1 MPSWPLWVSLDRK
14 PEKTEE
20 ARVRRVFL
28 HRQTQGGA
36 KLEQDDIYHGNI
48 SDQLS
53 SSSQTW
59 GWSDERSSFC
69 GCEGAIWWG
78 ATAWLGKQ
86 PRVWPR
92 AAWAPWAAQRVS
104 RAAQGTSW
112 TAQGWSSTPA
122 KLGRRHCG
130 RSGCSR
136 RLDWRWEEAATL
148 GRSKRLGRRN
158 HRGSWEA
165 AEPLSRPRRCVGV
178 AVDQVVQVWVRLRIA
193 GAAGDGRPWQVWVVW
208 VARADVLALLPQPNL
223 PFTWSS
229 LTSCLTG
236 LTSSHKRTHFV
247 NSATQAVDT
256 FDHFCHVFIVFARCV
271 PIVEDAWLE
280 TKLALKG
287 GGGGVLLLDQAG
299 EPLDVPV
306 GLPQAARWL
315 DHLTCH
321 RAAALHHLLWAA
333 PWGGNWSCK
342 ERDYKHTKRVWPNNG
357 IKFAEWLFMVW
368 MKRTNWQFLHGFAS
382 LCNFFRGID
391 FDLDLQYLQNSCRL
405 FYNNRPQIEPII
417 LTNFTDLEY
426 LRLKSEFSLI
436 FVVPF

>member
-20 ARVRRVFL
+20 VSVREGVPKPDIRWCKV
-28 HRQTQGGA
+28 
-36 KLEQDDIYHGNI
+36 DIYHDNI
-48 SDQLS
+48 CDQVTFWCLWW
-53 SSSQTW
+53 SQTW
-59 GWSDERSSFC
+59 SWSYERSSFC
-69 GCEGAIWWG
+69 GCQGPIWRGA
-78 ATAWLGKQ
+78 AAWFWKQ
-86 PRVWPR
+86 PRLWPR
-92 AAWAPWAAQRVS
+92 AARASRAAQRVS

-112 TAQGWSSTPA
+112 TAQGWAGTPA

-165 AEPLSRPRRCVGV
+165 TEPLSRPRRCVGV

-306 GLPQAARWL
+306 RLLQAARWL

-357 IKFAEWLFMVW
+357 IKFADWLFMVW
-368 MKRTNWQFLHGFAS
+368 MKRTNWQFCTAS
-382 LCNFFRGID
+382 PACATSFEESTLTWICNI
-391 FDLDLQYLQNSCRL
+391 CRIVVAS
-405 FYNNRPQIEPII
+405 FI
-417 LTNFTDLEY
+417 TTDLKLNE
-426 LRLKSEFSLI
+426 
-436 FVVPF
+436 